1 MKNVPSAVKSS
12 NYSMGHLPWNHQIAA
27 WAICHE
33 IVKSQDGPPRMK
45 LSNHSMGQLPWN
57 RQITA
62 WTFYREIVKLQ
73 QITVHAA
80 ANDALQE
87 IIRHEASSNRVK
99 FFVAGLPRSFA
110 DESYTF
116 PNENEDEF
124 SCTHLPLS
132 GPTYTFLHAEKDQ
145 ALCAYLSLRS
155 SPHVST
161 HVHPSMKTTIRS
173 IQTCLP

>member
-1 MKNVPSAVKSS
+1 MTKDLAHKGNQSPKSS
-12 NYSMGHLPWNHQIAA
+12 
-27 WAICHE
+27 
-33 IVKSQDGPPRMK
+33 
-45 LSNHSMGQLPWN
+45 
-57 RQITA
+57 
-62 WTFYREIVKLQ
+62 
-73 QITVHAA
+73 ITVHAA

-116 PNENEDEF
+116 PNEDEDEF

-145 ALCAYLSLRS
+145 TLCAHLSLRS
-155 SPHVST
+155 SPHAST
-161 HVHPSMKTTIRS
+161 HVHPSMKTTIQS
-173 IQTCLP
+173 IQTCFLIKGRRHTWDVLPHWKIRSKT

>member
-1 MKNVPSAVKSS
+1 MTKDLAHKGKPKSEEF
-12 NYSMGHLPWNHQIAA
+12 NYCPRRSKRCIAGD
-27 WAICHE
+27 H
-33 IVKSQDGPPRMK
+33 
-45 LSNHSMGQLPWN
+45 
-57 RQITA
+57 
-62 WTFYREIVKLQ
+62 TF
-73 QITVHAA
+73 TA

-116 PNENEDEF
+116 PNEDEDDF

-145 ALCAYLSLRS
+145 
-155 SPHVST
+155 T
-161 HVHPSMKTTIRS
+161 
-173 IQTCLP
+173 